1 MFASYTVKVYCTM
14 CLLFIQE
21 NRPTRTHSGLP
32 CKAMILLQ
40 FFNFALKEEKIKEIK
55 LCLFLSPQT
64 TAV

>member
-1 MFASYTVKVYCTM
+1 M

-32 CKAMILLQ
+32 CKVMILLW
-40 FFNFALKEEKIKEIK
+40 FLDFPLKEEKIKEIK
-55 LCLFLSPQT
+55 LCLFLSSQT